1 MIKCPACKGKGELI
15 NPKHIKI
22 DLKKVVRILKDNGY
36 SIRQIAL
43 ILGYKSHGSVQNLLK

>member
-1 MIKCPACKGKGELI
+1 MICPVCKGKGELI

-22 DLKKVVRILKDNGY
+22 DMKKVTRLLKNNGY
-36 SIRQIAL
+36 SIRQIAI